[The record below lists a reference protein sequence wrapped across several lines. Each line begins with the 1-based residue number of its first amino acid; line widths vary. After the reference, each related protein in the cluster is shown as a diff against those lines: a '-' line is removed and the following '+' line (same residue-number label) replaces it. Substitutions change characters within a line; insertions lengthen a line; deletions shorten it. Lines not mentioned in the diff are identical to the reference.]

1 MLSHAV
7 FGPNTLINLLAPRV
21 AYLNSCAVK
30 LASETKKHFSLVH
43 KGSFNFVLES
53 EWNRVKN
60 ARNCRLWFIGGP
72 QSGILGCPG
81 HFYPAS
87 YIIKEKEGAMAFITK
102 VVMSSRCRATV
113 MSKILEGIWV

>member
-1 MLSHAV
+1 MKIFVKFL
-7 FGPNTLINLLAPRV
+7 
-21 AYLNSCAVK
+21 CAGI
-30 LASETKKHFSLVH
+30 
-43 KGSFNFVLES
+43 GS
-53 EWNRVKN
+53 KN
-60 ARNCRLWFIGGP
+60 ARNGQLWFIGGP

-113 MSKILEGIWV
+113 MSKILEGTRFWV